1 MADEK
6 RQIRLIVGLGNPE
19 SKYDGTRHN
28 AGFMFVERLLTK
40 LPRSFQPRIHGFQSY
55 YWKGT
60 YAGAPLMIQT
70 PLTYMNLSGEAVAPL
85 MRSEGIAPDEVLVV
99 HDDMDIPLGR
109 IRIRKGGGSAGH
121 NGIKS
126 LIEEIGSEGFHRM
139 RIGVGHAESSG
150 DVIDYVLSEF
160 SEEEKAVFDRVLA
173 GAAEAAVLIL
183 RRGVAMAM
191 NQYNPRDW
199 SADETS
205 QTNETTTETSV
216 TTNKK
221 HLEVQ
226 S

>member
-1 MADEK
+1 MADGK
-6 RQIRLIVGLGNPE
+6 QPIRLIVGLGNPE

-28 AGFMFVERLLTK
+28 AGFMFAERLLTK
-40 LPRSFQPRIHGFQSY
+40 LPRAFRAQRVHGFQSY

-60 YAGAPLMIQT
+60 YAGAPLIVQT

-126 LIEEIGSEGFHRM
+126 LIEEIGGEGFHRI
-139 RIGVGHAESSG
+139 RIGVGHAESRG

-160 SEEEKAVFDRVLA
+160 SESEKAVFGRVLD
-173 GAAEAAVLIL
+173 GEAEAAVLIL

-191 NQYNPRDW
+191 NMYNPRDW
-199 SADETS
+199 SAEATS
-205 QTNETTTETSV
+205 ENETTTETSV
-216 TTNKK
+216 TNK
-221 HLEVQ
+221 
-226 S
+226 

>member
-1 MADEK
+1 MADGK
-6 RQIRLIVGLGNPE
+6 QQIRLIVGLGNPE
-19 SKYDGTRHN
+19 SKYEGTRHN
-28 AGFMFVERLLTK
+28 AGFMFAERLLTK
-40 LPRSFQPRIHGFQSY
+40 LPRAFREHRVHGFQSY

-60 YAGAPLMIQT
+60 DAGAQLIVQT

-126 LIEEIGSEGFHRM
+126 LIEEIGGEGFHRI
-139 RIGVGHAESSG
+139 RIGVGHAESRG

-160 SEEEKAVFDRVLA
+160 SESEKAVFGRVLD
-173 GAAEAAVLIL
+173 GAAEAAVLML

-191 NQYNPRDW
+191 NVYNPRDW
-199 SADETS
+199 SAEEETS

-216 TTNKK
+216 TNK
-221 HLEVQ
+221 
-226 S
+226 

>member
-1 MADEK
+1 MADGK
-6 RQIRLIVGLGNPE
+6 QQIRLIVGLGNPE
-19 SKYDGTRHN
+19 SKYEGTRHN
-28 AGFMFVERLLTK
+28 AGFMFAERLLTK
-40 LPRSFQPRIHGFQSY
+40 LPRAFREHRIHGFQSY

-60 YAGAPLMIQT
+60 YAGGQLIVQT

-109 IRIRKGGGSAGH
+109 IRIRRGGGSAGH

-126 LIEEIGSEGFHRM
+126 LIEEIGGEGFHRI
-139 RIGVGHAESSG
+139 RIGVGHAESRG

-160 SEEEKAVFDRVLA
+160 SESEKAVFGRVLD
-173 GAAEAAVLIL
+173 GAAEAAVLML

-191 NQYNPRDW
+191 NVYNPRDW
-199 SADETS
+199 SAEEETS

-216 TTNKK
+216 TNK
-221 HLEVQ
+221 
-226 S
+226 

>member
-1 MADEK
+1 MADGK
-6 RQIRLIVGLGNPE
+6 QQIRLIVGLGNPE
-19 SKYDGTRHN
+19 SKYEGTRHN
-28 AGFMFVERLLTK
+28 AGFMFAERLLTK
-40 LPRSFQPRIHGFQSY
+40 LPRAFREHRVHGFQSY

-60 YAGAPLMIQT
+60 YAGAQLIVQT

-126 LIEEIGSEGFHRM
+126 LIEEIGGEGFHRI
-139 RIGVGHAESSG
+139 RIGVGHAESRG

-160 SEEEKAVFDRVLA
+160 SESEKAVFGRVLD
-173 GAAEAAVLIL
+173 GAAEAAVLML

-191 NQYNPRDW
+191 NVYNPRDW

-216 TTNKK
+216 TNK
-221 HLEVQ
+221 
-226 S
+226 

>member
-1 MADEK
+1 MADGK
-6 RQIRLIVGLGNPE
+6 QQIRLIVGLGNPE
-19 SKYDGTRHN
+19 SKYEGTRHN
-28 AGFMFVERLLTK
+28 AGFMFAERLLTK
-40 LPRSFQPRIHGFQSY
+40 LPRAFREHRVHGFQSY

-60 YAGAPLMIQT
+60 YAGAQLIVQT

-126 LIEEIGSEGFHRM
+126 LIEEIGGEGFHRI
-139 RIGVGHAESSG
+139 RIGVGHAESRG

-160 SEEEKAVFDRVLA
+160 SESEKAVFGRVLD
-173 GAAEAAVLIL
+173 GAAEAAVLML

-191 NQYNPRDW
+191 NVYNPRDW
-199 SADETS
+199 SAEEETS

-216 TTNKK
+216 TNK
-221 HLEVQ
+221 
-226 S
+226 

>member
-1 MADEK
+1 MADGK
-6 RQIRLIVGLGNPE
+6 QQIRLIVGLGNPE
-19 SKYDGTRHN
+19 SKYEGTRHN
-28 AGFMFVERLLTK
+28 AGFMFAERLLTK
-40 LPRSFQPRIHGFQSY
+40 LPRAFREHRVHGFQSY

-60 YAGAPLMIQT
+60 YAGGQLIVQT

-126 LIEEIGSEGFHRM
+126 LIEEIGGEGFHRI
-139 RIGVGHAESSG
+139 RIGVGHAESRG

-160 SEEEKAVFDRVLA
+160 SESEKAVFGRVLD
-173 GAAEAAVLIL
+173 GAAEAAVLML

-191 NQYNPRDW
+191 NVYNPRDW
-199 SADETS
+199 SAEEETS

-216 TTNKK
+216 TNK
-221 HLEVQ
+221 
-226 S
+226 

>member
-1 MADEK
+1 MADGK
-6 RQIRLIVGLGNPE
+6 HPIRLIVGLGNPE

-28 AGFMFVERLLTK
+28 AGFMFAERLLTK
-40 LPRSFQPRIHGFQSY
+40 LPRAFREQRIHGFQSY
-55 YWKGT
+55 YWKGS
-60 YAGAPLMIQT
+60 YAGAPLTIQT

-126 LIEEIGSEGFHRM
+126 LIEEIGGEGFHRL
-139 RIGVGHAESSG
+139 RIGVGHAERRG
-150 DVIDYVLSEF
+150 DVVDYVLSEF
-160 SEEEKAVFDRVLA
+160 SEPERAVFDRVLD
-173 GAAEAAVLIL
+173 GAAEAAVLML

-191 NQYNPRDW
+191 NVYNPRDW
-199 SADETS
+199 SVEETS

-216 TTNKK
+216 TK
-221 HLEVQ
+221 Q
-226 S
+226 

>member
-1 MADEK
+1 MADGK
-6 RQIRLIVGLGNPE
+6 QQIRLIVGLGNPE
-19 SKYDGTRHN
+19 SKYEGTRHN
-28 AGFMFVERLLTK
+28 AGFMFAERLLTK
-40 LPRSFQPRIHGFQSY
+40 LPRAFREHRVHGFQSY

-126 LIEEIGSEGFHRM
+126 LIEEIGGEGFHRI
-139 RIGVGHAESSG
+139 RIGVGHAESRG

-160 SEEEKAVFDRVLA
+160 SESEKAVFGRVLD
-173 GAAEAAVLIL
+173 GAAEAAVLML

-191 NQYNPRDW
+191 NVYNPRDW
-199 SADETS
+199 SAEEETS

-216 TTNKK
+216 TNK
-221 HLEVQ
+221 
-226 S
+226 